1 MMEKILLAVDG
12 SKKAEKAAEKAG
24 ELVVALEVEV
34 TILTVVD
41 AVNIHYSAESAKSQ
55 FALEELMEERKNE
68 VKQKGEKILNKT
80 ENILKSF
87 QKEKDIKI
95 NKLLSSGTPAEYIC
109 KEAENNDYDLIILA
123 STGEG
128 GVKRFL
134 LGSTSDRVVRHAE
147 TSVMIVK

>member
-1 MMEKILLAVDG
+1 MEKILLAVDD
-12 SKKAEKAAEKAG
+12 SSQSEKAAEKAG
-24 ELVVALEVEV
+24 ELAVALEAEV

-41 AVNIHYSAESAKSQ
+41 AIDIHYFAESVQSQ
-55 FALEELMEERKNE
+55 FALEELMEEKKNE
-68 VKQKGEKILNKT
+68 VKEKGEKILNKT

-87 QKEKDIKI
+87 QNKKDIKI
-95 NKLLSSGTPAEYIC
+95 NKMLSSGSPAEYIC
-109 KEAENNDYDLIILA
+109 EEAENNDYDLIIMA

>member
-1 MMEKILLAVDG
+1 MEKILLAVDD
-12 SKKAEKAAEKAG
+12 SSQSEKATKKAG
-24 ELVVALEVEV
+24 ELSVALEAEV

-41 AVNIHYSAESAKSQ
+41 AIDISYFAESVQSQ
-55 FALEELMEERKNE
+55 FALEELMEEKKNE
-68 VKQKGEKILNKT
+68 VKKKGKKILNKT

-87 QKEKDIKI
+87 QNKKDIKI
-95 NKLLSSGTPAEYIC
+95 NKMLSSGSPAEYIC
-109 KEAENNDYDLIILA
+109 EEAENNDYDLIIMS

-147 TSVMIVK
+147 TSVLIVK